1 MGVEAGR
8 SNVEGNTGETA
19 PGAGGMGH
27 DAAAAPSRVR
37 YLVVLASVAM
47 SAVLYL
53 DRFCVNI
60 SERYIK
66 EDLGLNETQVAI
78 FISAF
83 FWAYAL
89 AQVPAGFLGDRL
101 AIRWVLA
108 GYILLWSLFTGFIG
122 LAQGAVMLLVMRLG
136 CGLAQAGAYP
146 LSGSLLR
153 RWIPFQRRGFTS
165 GLVALGG
172 RIGAVIAPL
181 LTGYLMVSFVPLSTP
196 ATLTANQVLQ
206 PLALAKKLV
215 AGSASDKPTPAA
227 ALWKQLD
234 DADRGVLR
242 QLTADDPEVASTP
255 AAAGQVAEVLN
266 HLLDRPDM
274 FDPASMDRLSLS
286 EEAVGFL
293 KRQQGDETLSGP
305 ERQRFHRLTLEAAF
319 RDEVG
324 KLYVRGWRPVLYVYG
339 LAGVAVAL
347 FFWLSFRDWPS
358 QHPRCNVAEQR
369 LIAGVGPHE
378 RLPVQP
384 PPRVTGDEAAAGWS
398 WQSAWGFWGPILKSR
413 GLWLSSLTQFG
424 TNVAWLFLLTGLP
437 RYLIQVHD
445 VPILKRSLMA
455 SIPPLAGIA
464 GMFLGGSLT
473 DWLTR
478 SQGVRRGRAWPMG
491 FTRFGIAA
499 AYIACLFVKSPW
511 VAIAFV
517 SMAFFFVDLGVAA
530 VWAYVQDV
538 GEPHVASVLGWG
550 NMWGNIGAAVAPILY
565 NFILGETPTLREWN
579 LLFGV
584 CAGMAVIAGFAGLAI
599 DATRPVFGP
608 PAPSSRA

>member
-1 MGVEAGR
+1 MGVEAR
-8 SNVEGNTGETA
+8 ESS
-19 PGAGGMGH
+19 GAGTGMTADPSGTGN
-27 DAAAAPSRVR
+27 DAAPTKIRH
-37 YLVVLASVAM
+37 LVVLASVAM

-66 EDLGLNETQVAI
+66 EDLGLTETQVAW

-122 LAQGAVMLLVMRLG
+122 LAQGAVMLLAMRLG

-153 RWIPFQRRGFTS
+153 RWIPFQRRGFSS

-172 RIGAVIAPL
+172 RVGAVIAPL

-196 ATLTANQVLQ
+196 ATLAGPQVLQ
-206 PLALAKKLV
+206 PLSFAKKLV
-215 AGSASDKPTPAA
+215 AGASAEKPTPAS
-227 ALWKQLD
+227 ALWNQLD
-234 DADRGVLR
+234 ETDRQVLR
-242 QLTADDPEVASTP
+242 QLTTDDPELASTP
-255 AAAGQVAEVLN
+255 AAAEQVAGVVN
-266 HLLDRPDM
+266 HLIEHPQM

-286 EEAVGFL
+286 EEAVAFL
-293 KRQQGDETLSGP
+293 KRQQAGETLSTA
-305 ERQRFHRLTLEAAF
+305 EQQRFHRLTLEAAF

-339 LAGVAVAL
+339 LAGVAVAV
-347 FFWLSFRDWPS
+347 FFWLAFRDWPR
-358 QHPRCNVAEQR
+358 QHPWCNVAEQR
-369 LIAGVGPHE
+369 LIAGVAPHE
-378 RLPVQP
+378 PLPTTAP
-384 PPRVTGDEAAAGWS
+384 TSPAGATSSSGFS
-398 WQSAWGFWGPILKSR
+398 WQRAWDFWGPILKSPS
-413 GLWLSSLTQFG
+413 LWLSSLTQFG

-445 VPILKRSLMA
+445 VPILTRSFMA
-455 SIPPLAGIA
+455 SLPPLAGIA

-478 SQGVRRGRAWPMG
+478 RQGVRRGRAWPMG

-499 AYIACLFVKSPW
+499 AYVACLFVKSPW

-517 SMAFFFVDLGVAA
+517 SLAFFFVDLGVAA
-530 VWAYVQDV
+530 VWAFVQDV

-565 NFILGETPTLREWN
+565 NRILGESPTLREWN
-579 LLFGV
+579 TLFLV
-584 CAGMAVIAGFAGLAI
+584 CAGMAVVAGFAGLAI
-599 DATRPVFGP
+599 DATRPVFRAPSP
-608 PAPSSRA
+608 PAGT